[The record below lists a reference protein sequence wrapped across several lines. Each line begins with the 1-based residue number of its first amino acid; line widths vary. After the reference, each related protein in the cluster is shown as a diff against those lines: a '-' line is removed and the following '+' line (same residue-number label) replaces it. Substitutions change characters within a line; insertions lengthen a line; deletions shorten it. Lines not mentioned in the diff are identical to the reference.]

1 MRIKTI
7 FACLLASLGMSAAN
21 TYVSTSS
28 EFTSAYSAA
37 GDGDVII
44 LAEGTYGNKNSRTEL
59 DFPNGKTVT
68 IKAADNADVTFAYV
82 FRNKTDGAKGG
93 GIVFENLNI
102 YSPDN
107 YFMTLNG
114 YGDIKEI
121 TYRNCDITNVGRCL
135 FDSNSG
141 SANSVKS
148 ITIDGCTIHDCG
160 AGGYN
165 LIYSS
170 HAVQKMS
177 VTNSTL
183 YNYTNGESL
192 FYARE
197 AAKGNVLEFS
207 FCNNTVYRWA
217 KSNDRAFCNI
227 GNNYS
232 TESTYT
238 FENNIVYKGKE
249 GYTPQMVQ
257 ATGGTL
263 VAKNNLVLE
272 YGGYNVSNATS
283 NTVNDLTLKGLGIDA
298 LPWPDADNGDFTIPS
313 TSPLAT
319 ASTTGGVIGAPRWL
333 KTIANAVTFTASADN
348 EAAGSVTP
356 ANNTYEAGESVTV
369 TATANYGYRFKEWQ
383 TKDGTTVSTDNP
395 YTFTISENTDLVA
408 AFTAVETFTLTV
420 KNLGEGAAWGKVKL
434 SPEPVNGKY
443 ETGTEVI
450 ATIVPNSVTS
460 FMYWEDSSAEQSRFF
475 TMDGDKEISATF
487 DVKPFIV
494 AWDFNTNGARGNRP
508 ADYAF
513 ATDNTGNM
521 LFYQGDGSTSNWGP
535 NTKTFGGKTF
545 DCARRYT
552 NYAKDNEAPR
562 SFVAAF
568 SVAEYDKIRIHSF
581 MANDNGTVRKQQ
593 LLQYSTTSPTEGFT
607 TLNTLT
613 LEGSSSAEWMPLEA
627 ELDTKDIN
635 GMVYVRWIEDVESD
649 FIDKKDSE
657 TEGLYLAD
665 VAIFADKADINDHEA
680 PVLISSSP
688 EEGSASVSAKG
699 NIILNFN
706 ERVKAGNGSVTLNG
720 ETLQGSFGSKTV
732 IYPYR
737 GLTYGQTYTLN
748 IGDNA
753 ITDLNGNNFPAQT
766 LNFTVMTRPQPAAR
780 KFDAVVA
787 ADGTGDFT
795 TIQDAINAAPEGRIA
810 PYLIFVKNGEYEEL
824 VVIPKEKPFIHL
836 IGQDKEKTIIK
847 YFINNGGSSDVGW
860 EYSTNNPESKTA
872 GYQAVVQVNSTDFY
886 TENITYLNRWGVEKQ
901 SGPMGLAMS
910 SRADRQ
916 AFYNCKFRS
925 YQDTWYTDVR
935 NASDR
940 HYITGCWIEG
950 AVDFFYGAGDIYAEN
965 NTFYMARESGSIIT
979 APSHKEETKYGYVF
993 NNNTIEGS
1001 GSNHKLGR
1009 AWQNKPVSVWLNTTI
1024 KTTLSTDGWSEWH
1037 IAPKLFAEYNSM
1049 DANGNPVDLN
1059 NRRTTYKVDEQYL
1072 EDGESNPVKR
1082 QAVLTA
1088 EECAKYTYENVTEGA
1103 HKDGWNPRRL
1113 FEAVEAPK
1121 TVLYNK
1127 TTGKLTWEAS
1137 KYAICYIVI
1146 DSNEKVVAITTETDC
1161 DLANG
1166 TYTVKAANEYGSISD
1181 GTLSEEATAVKTV
1194 EREPDTNSDNGVY
1207 DLTGRKLKVASASM
1221 IKGKGIYIQNHKK
1234 VMIK

>member
-1 MRIKTI
+1 
-7 FACLLASLGMSAAN
+7 MSAAN

-562 SFVAAF
+562 SFVASF
-568 SVAEYDKIRIHSF
+568 DVTGYDKINIHSY
-581 MANDNGTVRKQQ
+581 MANDNGTVRNKQ

-607 TLNTLT
+607 TLKTLT
-613 LEGSSSAEWMPLEA
+613 LEGSSSSEWMPLEA

-635 GMVYVRWIEDVESD
+635 GKVYVRWIEDVESN
-649 FIDKKDSE
+649 FIDKKDGE

-665 VAIFADKADINDHEA
+665 VVIFADKAA
-680 PVLISSSP
+680 P
-688 EEGSASVSAKG
+688 
-699 NIILNFN
+699 
-706 ERVKAGNGSVTLNG
+706 SVTLGQNG
-720 ETLQGSFGSKTV
+720 YSTFAADYDYTFKGAKAYKAQYDSKTTKV
-732 IYPYR
+732 KLIEITGIIPA
-737 GLTYGQTYTLN
+737 GAGIIFMGTEGNTVTITKSETSGEALSGNNLTGVTKSTPAFRSGTNYVLASKGTETAFVKMADGKQVEDMIGKAYLNIPSPSTLSAPATLN
-748 IGDNA
+748 ITGTLTGVNA
-753 ITDLNGNNFPAQT
+753 VKETKDGNVLPLYNLAGQRVSANQKGLIIVGGANG
-766 LNFTVMTRPQPAAR
+766 
-780 KFDAVVA
+780 K
-787 ADGTGDFT
+787 
-795 TIQDAINAAPEGRIA
+795 
-810 PYLIFVKNGEYEEL
+810 K
-824 VVIPKEKPFIHL
+824 
-836 IGQDKEKTIIK
+836 
-847 YFINNGGSSDVGW
+847 FIN
-860 EYSTNNPESKTA
+860 K
-872 GYQAVVQVNSTDFY
+872 
-886 TENITYLNRWGVEKQ
+886 
-901 SGPMGLAMS
+901 
-910 SRADRQ
+910 
-916 AFYNCKFRS
+916 
-925 YQDTWYTDVR
+925 
-935 NASDR
+935 
-940 HYITGCWIEG
+940 
-950 AVDFFYGAGDIYAEN
+950 
-965 NTFYMARESGSIIT
+965 
-979 APSHKEETKYGYVF
+979 
-993 NNNTIEGS
+993 
-1001 GSNHKLGR
+1001 
-1009 AWQNKPVSVWLNTTI
+1009 
-1024 KTTLSTDGWSEWH
+1024 
-1037 IAPKLFAEYNSM
+1037 
-1049 DANGNPVDLN
+1049 
-1059 NRRTTYKVDEQYL
+1059 
-1072 EDGESNPVKR
+1072 
-1082 QAVLTA
+1082 
-1088 EECAKYTYENVTEGA
+1088 
-1103 HKDGWNPRRL
+1103 
-1113 FEAVEAPK
+1113 
-1121 TVLYNK
+1121 
-1127 TTGKLTWEAS
+1127 
-1137 KYAICYIVI
+1137 
-1146 DSNEKVVAITTETDC
+1146 
-1161 DLANG
+1161 
-1166 TYTVKAANEYGSISD
+1166 
-1181 GTLSEEATAVKTV
+1181 
-1194 EREPDTNSDNGVY
+1194 
-1207 DLTGRKLKVASASM
+1207 
-1221 IKGKGIYIQNHKK
+1221 
-1234 VMIK
+1234 